1 MQGKYLTKIVVQSTV
16 FNIYVWDDIV
26 AMNAYE
32 EELKKKYMAFP
43 ERYKVDMENPYGS
56 DGFIEPATRAI
67 HVMKGD
73 LYTEEIMLRNIAHE
87 IAHAIFH
94 CKDKDDYYKD
104 EKIVD
109 ACAETYEEIHKCIE
123 DVKRAI
129 ESRKTH
135 A

>member
-1 MQGKYLTKIVVQSTV
+1 MKGKLLAKIIIQSKV
-16 FNIYVWDDIV
+16 FSVYVWDDIV

-32 EELKKKYMAFP
+32 VEEAKKYMAFP
-43 ERYKVDMENPYGS
+43 DRYKFDPEDPYGS
-56 DGFIEPATRAI
+56 DGFIIPASREI
-67 HVMKGD
+67 HIVKGD
-73 LYTEEIMLRNIAHE
+73 LYSDEIMLRNLAHE

-104 EKIVD
+104 ERLVD
-109 ACAETYEEIHKCIE
+109 ACAETYEEIYKCIE
-123 DVKRAI
+123 DVKGAI